1 MNDIS
6 PEFTEKR
13 KRKRKTMY
21 DELCEDEAV
30 TRTPEELFIASMLQ
44 ISDRLIM
51 EMSTRFK
58 SLENINDKFGFLNGG
73 QINEMTL
80 DDLKLKAG
88 ELADTYKEDLNKKE
102 LILEIESFKGF
113 ALGVDNN
120 LKTSSAS
127 TTLELILKNKLE
139 EMYPNITTGLKIFLT
154 LPVSVAT
161 GERSFSKLKLVK
173 NHLRSSMSQQRLT
186 DLSIITI
193 EHKRASNISFDKVIK
208 EFASKKSRKVII
220 RD

>member
-1 MNDIS
+1 MVLL
-6 PEFTEKR
+6 FT
-13 KRKRKTMY
+13 
-21 DELCEDEAV
+21 L
-30 TRTPEELFIASMLQ
+30 
-44 ISDRLIM
+44 
-51 EMSTRFK
+51 
-58 SLENINDKFGFLNGG
+58 
-73 QINEMTL
+73 
-80 DDLKLKAG
+80 
-88 ELADTYKEDLNKKE
+88 
-102 LILEIESFKGF
+102 KGF